1 MDRRTREARTRAP
14 TPAPN
19 YPTIND
25 PAPEERPL
33 PPLPPPEAPHPLQ
46 GAVSE
51 GSLGQGLPFRPSYP
65 ENIYLAP
72 TLPTHNR
79 SELHHFKDH
88 CRYLLRHRPDYH
100 IQHPFTDIFTF
111 SPHPNI
117 FAGFV
122 WKYRTSIMHNG
133 ILEDYRVITPTQQS
147 TEVVQL
153 LRTYQVYH
161 SWQEDSITISFV

>member
-1 MDRRTREARTRAP
+1 MP
-14 TPAPN
+14 TPAPS

-33 PPLPPPEAPHPLQ
+33 PPLPPPETPHPLE

-51 GSLGQGLPFRPSYP
+51 GSLKLELPFRPSYP
-65 ENIYLAP
+65 ENIYLAS
-72 TLPTHNR
+72 TLPTRNR

-88 CRYLLRHRPDYH
+88 CRYLLQHRPDYH
-100 IQHPFTDIFTF
+100 VQHPFTDIFTF

-122 WKYRTSIMHNG
+122 WKYRTSITHNG
-133 ILEDYRVITPTQQS
+133 ILEDYRVITLTQQV
-147 TEVVQL
+147 TNVVQL
-153 LRTYQVYH
+153 VRTYQVYH
-161 SWQEDSITISFV
+161 SWHEDSVTISFA